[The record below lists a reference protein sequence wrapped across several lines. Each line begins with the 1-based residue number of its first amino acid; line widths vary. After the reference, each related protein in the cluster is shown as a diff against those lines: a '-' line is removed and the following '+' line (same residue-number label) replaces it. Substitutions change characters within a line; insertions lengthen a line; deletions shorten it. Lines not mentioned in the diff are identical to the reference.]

1 MGFLCLKDYEEDFE
15 EMDESENEGEDEEQ
29 KEEPKVTNEIEEIQR
44 AMEEEN
50 ERARTAQSRQ
60 IMSREEDDG
69 PKSPSGTFISFIY
82 PKYLKH
88 LM

>member
-1 MGFLCLKDYEEDFE
+1 
-15 EMDESENEGEDEEQ
+15 MDESENEGDVEEK
-29 KEEPKVTNEIEEIQR
+29 KEQPKVTNEIKEIQR

-50 ERARTAQSRQ
+50 ERARTDQSRQ
-60 IMSREEDDG
+60 ILSREEDDG